1 MTTRPFPF
9 RRFGV
14 FPAMLFCVSGVANVA
29 APSASAAV
37 SLAAPAATEIAPPA
51 PVPTRYIAFSDK
63 ADGRRL
69 LFAARDSYR
78 TAPALRV
85 SGQWTTISPGG
96 KTASGTETIIAQ
108 FGQGRLS
115 VTSEAEET
123 PKTVRRAIANGESS
137 GATLLVTQYQA
148 TTPNPTRQYS
158 RFPLDQTTPLT
169 RSLQMARFTPATKA
183 GELLL
188 TPDWG
193 LQNAAL
199 VYVLRSDSSAA
210 NTAVIQTDILN
221 GDRVRNKVTRRYLI
235 DAKTN
240 RLRRYEE
247 WRTSQSDPKPATK
260 RRPADDGVRTI
271 YRREDYTEASAPVTV
286 ATFSQ
291 DLPTGYTEQSPSA
304 AALPPVP
311 KMPAG
316 ADPKALALMRKWQT
330 AQERFFTLNAV
341 ADFRRDIIRRS
352 EDSRPNRIGRGRDAM
367 LCTIWHMRPGQA
379 RIVVNNIDPKTQ
391 QPITKPD
398 SLVVADGRL
407 VRLNDYANGRSDTN
421 DQRDPAV
428 VPLNRMRQVAR
439 QAWDSGISWVF
450 DGPPTPDNFDQVSI
464 DTTSAA
470 PALVFNQTYDGAG
483 GRGQKAK
490 VRILWRVTLGPDNL
504 PREILSRRDTN
515 IVGGYERDQPPTFT
529 TTVRLRRVS
538 VDSEPLP
545 ETFVLP
551 QEIVR
556 R

>member
-1 MTTRPFPF
+1 MKTRPFLF

-14 FPAMLFCVSGVANVA
+14 FPAMLFCVSGAAMIA
-29 APSASAAV
+29 APLTDAAV

-51 PVPTRYIAFSDK
+51 PVPTKYIAFSDK

-69 LFAARDSYR
+69 LFDARDSYR
-78 TAPALRV
+78 NAPALRV
-85 SGQWTTISPGG
+85 SSQWTTINPNG

-108 FGQGRLS
+108 FGQGKLS

-137 GATLLVTQYQA
+137 GATLLVTQYKA

-169 RSLQMARFTPATKA
+169 RSLQMARFTPTTKA

-188 TPDWG
+188 TPDWR
-193 LQNAAL
+193 LQTAAL
-199 VYVLRSDSSAA
+199 VYVSRSDSSGGS
-210 NTAVIQTDILN
+210 TAVIQTDFPS
-221 GDRVRNKVTRRYLI
+221 GKNKVTRRYLI

-247 WRTSQSDPKPATK
+247 WRTTQTDPRPATK
-260 RRPADDGVRTI
+260 KRPADDGVRTN
-271 YRREDYTEASAPVTV
+271 YRREDYTEASTPVT
-286 ATFSQ
+286 AAAFFQ
-291 DLPTGYTEQSPSA
+291 DLPTGYTELPPAA

-311 KMPAG
+311 RMPAG

-341 ADFRRDIIRRS
+341 ADFRSDIIRRS
-352 EDSRPNRIGRGRDAM
+352 EDSRPNRNNRGRDAM
-367 LCTIWHMRPGQA
+367 LCTIWRMRPGQA
-379 RIVVNNIDPKTQ
+379 RLIVNNIDPRTQ

-398 SLVVADGRL
+398 SLVVCDGQR

-428 VPLNRMRQVAR
+428 VPLNRMRQVVR

-450 DGPPTPDNFDQVSI
+450 DGPPTPDNFDQVTL

-470 PALVFNQTYDGAG
+470 PALVFSRTFDGNG

-490 VRILWRVTLGPDNL
+490 VRILWRVTLSPDNL

-529 TTVRLRRVS
+529 TTLRLRRVS
-538 VDSEPLP
+538 IDSEPLP
-545 ETFVLP
+545 ETFILP